1 MRLLCVRALPE
12 ADLAEIA
19 RHLADCSECHRLLV
33 SSLREHGLETPSFSL
48 APEFW
53 LRHEHID
60 YDQLVELAEKILD
73 ESDRELIDAHLETC
87 PACRED
93 VRSLLAFRKEI
104 EPELRVRYGPTA
116 QEPQRGE
123 TALWTWWRG
132 LAWKPAYAAA
142 IVLIGIGLVIGI
154 VVLRRSAANLV
165 AQQTPPAQIKNG
177 GISSTPSPENQAARN
192 LPPSPAPTQP
202 VQSPQPTSSPALDVK
217 NREPLKRVENAGVI
231 ALLKDGLGTV
241 TVDKAGNVSGLDE
254 IPQKTRQEIGEA
266 LLAEN
271 IKTPATQTELGGG
284 PIVLRGPDNRP
295 TFKLRSPA
303 RTVIT
308 LDRPSFEWENLTG
321 ATSYRV
327 SVGDVKGHEI
337 AKSEELPADQT
348 RWTPPTSLQRGEI
361 YAWEVE
367 ATIDGKKIVSP
378 GRSAPQMK
386 FKILSASSAQEL
398 EQLKKARSHLALGVF
413 YAREGMVSEAER
425 EFQILVREN
434 PSSSVL
440 KTLFRQIKSWRQS

>member
-1 MRLLCVRALPE
+1 
-12 ADLAEIA
+12 
-19 RHLADCSECHRLLV
+19 
-33 SSLREHGLETPSFSL
+33 
-48 APEFW
+48 
-53 LRHEHID
+53 
-60 YDQLVELAEKILD
+60 
-73 ESDRELIDAHLETC
+73 
-87 PACRED
+87 
-93 VRSLLAFRKEI
+93 
-104 EPELRVRYGPTA
+104 
-116 QEPQRGE
+116 
-123 TALWTWWRG
+123 
-132 LAWKPAYAAA
+132 
-142 IVLIGIGLVIGI
+142 
-154 VVLRRSAANLV
+154 
-165 AQQTPPAQIKNG
+165 
-177 GISSTPSPENQAARN
+177 
-192 LPPSPAPTQP
+192 
-202 VQSPQPTSSPALDVK
+202 
-217 NREPLKRVENAGVI
+217 
-231 ALLKDGLGTV
+231 
-241 TVDKAGNVSGLDE
+241 
-254 IPQKTRQEIGEA
+254 
-266 LLAEN
+266 
-271 IKTPATQTELGGG
+271 
-284 PIVLRGPDNRP
+284 
-295 TFKLRSPA
+295 
-303 RTVIT
+303 